1 MAILAQRP
9 SHKVRANPVVALL
22 LLSRYPTRVENP
34 SRPDPRIGKIGWGD
48 GSGSG
53 QKKKDDGSGLVRSEN
68 SCGHEQGAFSRV
80 LLPGGLYDWYLA
92 IFIPHMTHS

>member
-34 SRPDPRIGKIGWGD
+34 SGPDPRIGKSIGATGRV
-48 GSGSG
+48 GSGRV
-53 QKKKDDGSGLVRSEN
+53 KKERQRV
-68 SCGHEQGAFSRV
+68 GAFQVRKF
-80 LLPGGLYDWYLA
+80 LW
-92 IFIPHMTHS
+92 T

>member
-34 SRPDPRIGKIGWGD
+34 SGPDPRIGKSIGATGRV
-48 GSGSG
+48 GSE
-53 QKKKDDGSGLVRSEN
+53 KKDNGSGLVRSEN

-80 LLPGGLYDWYLA
+80 LLPGGLYDWYLD
-92 IFIPHMTHS
+92 IFIPHMTQS